1 MSGEEKPDAVIV
13 LGDLKVLIRGLNVSH
28 TEIGSEGECGVL
40 GDLQS
45 GSCWEDG
52 EGRMDAESLWV
63 SDRAG
68 GPVGF
73 GG

>member
-1 MSGEEKPDAVIV
+1 M
-13 LGDLKVLIRGLNVSH
+13 SH

-73 GG
+73 RG